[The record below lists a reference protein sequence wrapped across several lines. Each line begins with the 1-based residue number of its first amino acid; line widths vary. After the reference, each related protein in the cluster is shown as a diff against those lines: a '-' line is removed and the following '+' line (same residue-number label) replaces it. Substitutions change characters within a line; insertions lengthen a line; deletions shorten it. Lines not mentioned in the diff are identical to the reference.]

1 MHFSKEKK
9 MFMQKKNESTKILF
23 HRTPKCGR
31 EKGNQADAFLVLYL
45 DNQRTKRG
53 RSSRVVVMI
62 WSAAGNKYVQ
72 GSLKSKT
79 FRDFELNC
87 IARRQSPSVCY
98 QPAFSSVEK
107 WASIPKKDAFTR
119 CTYVLGP
126 KVGN

>member
-1 MHFSKEKK
+1 

-45 DNQRTKRG
+45 DKRG

-87 IARRQSPSVCY
+87 FARQQSPSVCY
-98 QPAFSSVEK
+98 QPAFRPSKNGLQSQ
-107 WASIPKKDAFTR
+107 KKILLRDVRMSLALR
-119 CTYVLGP
+119 LEID
-126 KVGN
+126 K

>member
-1 MHFSKEKK
+1 
-9 MFMQKKNESTKILF
+9 MQKKNESTKILF

-45 DNQRTKRG
+45 DKRG

-79 FRDFELNC
+79 FQDFELNC

-98 QPAFSSVEK
+98 QPASKNGLQSQ
-107 WASIPKKDAFTR
+107 KKILLRDVRMSLALR
-119 CTYVLGP
+119 LEID
-126 KVGN
+126 K

>member
-45 DNQRTKRG
+45 DKRG

-79 FRDFELNC
+79 FRDEQLRFLQAVDERTDRN
-87 IARRQSPSVCY
+87 
-98 QPAFSSVEK
+98 
-107 WASIPKKDAFTR
+107 AS
-119 CTYVLGP
+119 
-126 KVGN
+126 

>member
-9 MFMQKKNESTKILF
+9 CLCKRKMRVLRFCFTEHPNAA
-23 HRTPKCGR
+23 GR

-45 DNQRTKRG
+45 DKRG

-87 IARRQSPSVCY
+87 FARQQSPSVCY
-98 QPAFSSVEK
+98 QPAFRPSKNGLQSQ
-107 WASIPKKDAFTR
+107 KKILLRDVRMSLALR
-119 CTYVLGP
+119 LEID
-126 KVGN
+126 K

>member
-1 MHFSKEKK
+1 MRE
-9 MFMQKKNESTKILF
+9 
-23 HRTPKCGR
+23 R

-45 DNQRTKRG
+45 DNRRTKRG

-98 QPAFSSVEK
+98 QPAFRPSK
-107 WASIPKKDAFTR
+107 NGLRFQKKMLLRDVRMSLALR
-119 CTYVLGP
+119 LEID
-126 KVGN
+126 K

>member
-1 MHFSKEKK
+1 MHFSKGKK
-9 MFMQKKNESTKILF
+9 
-23 HRTPKCGR
+23 KCLCKRKMRVLRFFFTEHPNAGER
-31 EKGNQADAFLVLYL
+31 ERGNQADAFLVLYL
-45 DNQRTKRG
+45 DKRG